1 MSCGEIRSCF
11 DERLDGRLGA
21 ERQQAFDAHVAGC
34 ADCRREWQAYAAAWQ
49 VLARHET
56 VEPSFGFVERT
67 LRRLEEGPAV
77 ARPRFWRLPV
87 VRWAMV
93 ASLMIAAGVGGR
105 IGWRHVQENREAQIY
120 ASVNDADVLGDDFD
134 VIASLD
140 QLNEANGK
148 DSQKP

>member
-11 DERLDGRLGA
+11 DERLDGRLGT
-21 ERQQAFDAHVAGC
+21 ERQRAFDAHVAAC
-34 ADCRREWQAYAAAWQ
+34 PDCRREWQAYAAAWQ
-49 VLARHET
+49 MLARHEA

-67 LRRLEEGPAV
+67 LRRLEEVPAK
-77 ARPRFWRLPV
+77 PRLWRLPL

-93 ASLMIAAGVGGR
+93 ASLVIAAGVGGR
-105 IGWRHVQENREAQIY
+105 VGWRHVQENREAQVY

-148 DSQKP
+148 EGKKP